1 MCVWQ
6 PESRSWWRHAAFSTS
21 CLRCGKLWQSNNSCT
36 LVAVLNGWLESKP
49 SNLFCWENHHMS
61 CMPSRFTVWAGQR
74 VAMILGGF
82 FYGPC
87 CATILHL
94 FSKITIFCRYL
105 DLQGEGGLRWH
116 WIRSELRVQP
126 GHISVTD
133 STDQHHHQNSFPTP
147 LLFPEE
153 TYSAASEECSPP
165 IAVWHERE
173 AHARP
178 FDLLSTIRSLYWI

>member
-61 CMPSRFTVWAGQR
+61 CMPNWFTVWAGQR

-82 FYGPC
+82 LWSLLHHYFASVFQNYYFTWTCRVGLDKVRVES
-87 CATILHL
+87 ATG
-94 FSKITIFCRYL
+94 T
-105 DLQGEGGLRWH
+105 
-116 WIRSELRVQP
+116 P
-126 GHISVTD
+126 
-133 STDQHHHQNSFPTP
+133 STDHDHHQNSFPTP
-147 LLFPEE
+147 LLFSEE
-153 TYSAASEECSPP
+153 TYRAASEECSPP

-178 FDLLSTIRSLYWI
+178 FDLLSTLCSLYSI